1 MNALA
6 ELFGSRTR
14 AGVLATL
21 CGAPAT
27 EFHLNELAKK
37 VGVGARAV
45 QQEVVRLL
53 RLGLIRERRSGNRRY
68 FSAERSHPAFEALSE
83 LIRISAGARDVLRE
97 ALVGESRIRLALLYG
112 SVASGTERTESDVDL
127 LVVGDLGLGEL
138 LEILSPAQ
146 DALRRPINP
155 VLMTAAEF
163 QERRGRREHFIARVL
178 ESNPIAIVGSLDDA
192 SELAGK
198 PLDSSGPHQQ

>member
-1 MNALA
+1 MSLLD
-6 ELFGSRTR
+6 ELLGSRTR
-14 AGVLATL
+14 AGILATL
-21 CGAPAT
+21 CNAPAT
-27 EFHLNELAKK
+27 EFHLNDLAKK

-68 FSAERSHPAFEALSE
+68 FSAETGHPAYKALSE
-83 LIRISAGARDVLRE
+83 LIRITAGAQDVLRE
-97 ALVGESRIRLALLYG
+97 ALAGDSRILLALLFG

-138 LEILSPAQ
+138 LQILSPAQ
-146 DALRRPINP
+146 EALRRPINP

-163 QERRGRREHFIARVL
+163 QERRGRGEHFITRVL

-192 SELAGK
+192 SELVRE
-198 PLDSSGPHQQ
+198 PLDNPSAYQQ